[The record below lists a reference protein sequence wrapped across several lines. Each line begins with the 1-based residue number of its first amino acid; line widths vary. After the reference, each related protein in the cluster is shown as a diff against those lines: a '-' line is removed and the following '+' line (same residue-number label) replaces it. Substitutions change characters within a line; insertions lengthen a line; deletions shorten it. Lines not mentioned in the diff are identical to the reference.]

1 MRVAPEH
8 HLLPALLQSR
18 DNSNIPP
25 EENVESACEM
35 ITVTGKMLAGSEN
48 KKTRDTLDGY
58 LARLTRLS
66 GDKNLP
72 SRLRFL
78 VRGAAAAAAAGLQEL
93 SRQHGCFMSFTGCI
107 STQPCT
113 FTLFSM
119 PFLRHR
125 PINPVTLCYLA
136 APYAPAAAGP

>member
-1 MRVAPEH
+1 VYNKTL
-8 HLLPALLQSR
+8 HLRALTVLFSAALQAR
-18 DNSNIPP
+18 DSSSIPP

-78 VRGAAAAAAAGLQEL
+78 VGGVSGAAAAGSTVQCAALAGTA
-93 SRQHGCFMSFTGCI
+93 GCAS
-107 STQPCT
+107 
-113 FTLFSM
+113 
-119 PFLRHR
+119 
-125 PINPVTLCYLA
+125 
-136 APYAPAAAGP
+136 